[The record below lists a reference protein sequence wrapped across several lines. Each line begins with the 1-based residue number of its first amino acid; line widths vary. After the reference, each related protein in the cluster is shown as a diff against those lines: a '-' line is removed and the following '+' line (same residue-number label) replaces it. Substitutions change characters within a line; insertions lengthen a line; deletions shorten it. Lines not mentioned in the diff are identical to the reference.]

1 MNPVIFFSAI
11 GSAMLINNVIFHWN
25 WGICSF
31 VGVSTKMKSSI
42 GMSLAVIAIMILSII
57 VTYPIYHLLLVPLEI
72 TYIKT
77 IVFILVIAVLVQ
89 LTEILLK
96 RFNKGLYKTLGIYL
110 PLITTNCAILGIA
123 DIVSINYLIDLEVI
137 TKMLAD
143 GGVGAYFNAIMGSS
157 NLFGNGF
164 LTAIAVALGAGL
176 GYALVMVLFTAIRVR
191 LEAANVPKAFKG
203 APVAF
208 VIAGIMAIAFLGFGG
223 IFPEVSELL
232 KNF

>member
-31 VGVSTKMKSSI
+31 VGVSTKMKPAV
-42 GMSLAVIAIMILSII
+42 GMSLAVIAIMVLATA
-57 VTYPIYHLLLVPLEI
+57 VTYPIYQLLLVPLQI

-96 RFNKGLYKTLGIYL
+96 RFNNGLYKTLGIYL

-123 DIVSINYLIDLEVI
+123 DIVSMNYLIELDTL
-137 TKMLAD
+137 TKVLTD
-143 GGVGAYFNAIMGSS
+143 SGVGAYFDLIIGNSA
-157 NLFGNGF
+157 LFGNGF
-164 LTAIAVALGAGL
+164 LKALAVAFGSGL
-176 GYALVMVLFTAIRVR
+176 GFALVMVLFTAIRVR
-191 LEAANVPKAFKG
+191 LNSANIPKAFKG
-203 APVAF
+203 APISF